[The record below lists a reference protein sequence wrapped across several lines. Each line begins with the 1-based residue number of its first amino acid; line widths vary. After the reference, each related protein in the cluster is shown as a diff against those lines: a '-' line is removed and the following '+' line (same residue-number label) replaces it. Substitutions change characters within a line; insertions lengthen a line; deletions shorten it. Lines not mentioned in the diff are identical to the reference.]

1 METFQGYQPKLAH
14 IVGVD
19 PANTN
24 DLWLEHM
31 LIVAPNETYG
41 LIRQYNMPCQ
51 NPTAAFNSLKYMV
64 TDPEQGE
71 SICEQLVTFDPMW
84 EDYAATWFKLM
95 MKNDSSSNS
104 NNSSNSSN
112 SNATVNEDNKPKS
125 TFSDTHKAIKCAS
138 DDLMCTIKE
147 LFTITLKPAHIFWG
161 IVIVGGLYLVFSNN
175 NSKSN

>member
-14 IVGVD
+14 IAGVD
-19 PANTN
+19 PNNTN

-31 LIVAPNETYG
+31 LVIAPNETYG
-41 LIRQYNMPCQ
+41 LIRQYNMACQ
-51 NPTAAFNSLKYMV
+51 NPTAAFNSLKHMV

-84 EDYAATWFKLM
+84 EDYAATWYKLM
-95 MKNDSSSNS
+95 MGKDSNS
-104 NNSSNSSN
+104 NHS
-112 SNATVNEDNKPKS
+112 TVHTSEDNKPKS

-161 IVIVGGLYLVFSNN
+161 IVIVGGLYLVFLHNN
-175 NSKSN
+175 NTKTN